1 MVQLSI
7 PQILET
13 ISTTIP
19 ETLASREALMM
30 QIKTPMIANP
40 DFYNLLNQDINSGLT
55 AGRIK
60 LFPLE
65 NHGRTQSYNTLDYDG
80 MNLSTSQIPE
90 KSITSG
96 EFSNG
101 VVDRL
106 FTAEDI
112 NRWGGDSGKLRMFTN
127 RKLLQR
133 IPYTITEFQKYLELK
148 FIQENLLYVAKPTP
162 DGLGM
167 IPYTLSTTDSGQ
179 SNFEVFNTLTTQV
192 KNLIGS
198 PVSSYLLQI
207 MNDRVKSILY
217 AGTAANRLTRYAN
230 EMLSDFNRNT
240 FDDMLS
246 GTTIS
251 TSEYKIMQHTA
262 GTAIPVID
270 PATGNPTAPLTFTIT
285 NVTFNYDDK
294 LNNCRGG
301 TITIS
306 AGATANGK
314 TLKTG
319 DVFFIK
325 GSSLVKAL
333 SAYETTEF
341 MMPIVIGAQSTA
353 NTARPDS
360 QINGLTRGT
369 WTFAGGTVTVPF
381 CGNFRPKLATG
392 DPLETSYNENF
403 VMNTALASQTINSAT
418 LVNDL
423 TTALKAAVLIPLCG
437 YREHVMIYPP
447 KKLWVY
453 PRIVTLPSEALGMDI
468 MQTAINKVPAY
479 AEMSKVSVLP
489 ITARFNSLR
498 SNAYHL
504 DIELYCESAGEYDN
518 YNHNLGA
525 ISINFK

>member
-1 MVQLSI
+1 M
-7 PQILET
+7 ET
-13 ISTTIP
+13 VSTTVP
-19 ETLASREALMM
+19 ETLASREVLMM
-30 QIKTPMIANP
+30 QIKTPMIASP

-65 NHGRTQSYNTLDYDG
+65 NHGKTQSYNTLDYDG
-80 MNLSTSQIPE
+80 MRLSTSQIPE
-90 KSITSG
+90 QSITSG
-96 EFSNG
+96 EFSRG

-112 NRWGGDSGKLRMFTN
+112 NRWGGDSGKLKMFAN
-127 RKLLQR
+127 RKIAQR
-133 IPYTITEFQKYLELK
+133 IPETITKFQKYLELK

-167 IPYTLSTTDSGQ
+167 VPYTLSTTDNTQ
-179 SNFEVFNTLTTQV
+179 SNFEVFNVLTTQI

-207 MNDRVKSILY
+207 MNDRVKAILY
-217 AGTAANRLTRYAN
+217 AGTASNRLTRYAN

-246 GTTIS
+246 GCTVS
-251 TSEYKIMQHTA
+251 TSEYKIMQHIP
-262 GTAIPVID
+262 GSAIPVID
-270 PATGNPTAPLTFTIT
+270 TATGNPTTPLTFTIT
-285 NVTFNYDDK
+285 NVTFNYQDK

-306 AGATANGK
+306 GGAAANGK

-319 DVFFIK
+319 DVLFIK
-325 GSSLVKAL
+325 NSSLVKAL
-333 SAYETTEF
+333 SAYETTDF
-341 MMPIVIGAQSTA
+341 MMPIVIGANSTP
-353 NTARPDS
+353 NIARPDS
-360 QINGLTRGT
+360 QITALDHGT
-369 WTFAGGTVTVPF
+369 WTFAGGSVTVPF
-381 CGNFRPKLATG
+381 CGNFRPKLANG
-392 DPLETSYNENF
+392 DPMEFSYNENF
-403 VMNTALASQTINSAT
+403 VMDKTLANQTINSAT
-418 LVNDL
+418 LVADL
-423 TTALKAAVLIPLCG
+423 TTALKGATLIPLCG

-447 KKLWVY
+447 KKLWIY
-453 PRIVTLPSEALGMDI
+453 PRVVTLPSGIFEAQV
-468 MQTAINKVPAY
+468 MQTAISKVPAY
-479 AEMSKVSVLP
+479 GDMTKVSALP
-489 ITARFNSLR
+489 ITARFNQLR

-525 ISINFK
+525 IAINFK